1 MRSRVV
7 VVKEVDFVRADRLT
21 GAGPYRIMLKSILP
35 NVLAPV
41 VALVALQFG
50 SAILVE
56 AGLSFLGLGD
66 PNIMSLGQML
76 SRAQP
81 FIRVA
86 WWMAVFP
93 GVALALTILSVNLV
107 ADTIERV
114 RDPRRAAAF

>member
-1 MRSRVV
+1 M
-7 VVKEVDFVRADRLT
+7 
-21 GAGPYRIMLKSILP
+21 
-35 NVLAPV
+35 
-41 VALVALQFG
+41 VALQFG

-107 ADTIERV
+107 ADAIERV
-114 RDPRRAAAF
+114 RDPRGVAAF